1 MGYILEV
8 DGWKS
13 GVRFSSAHL
22 LPGHKK
28 CSVLHGHTYVIHA
41 KFYGEKDKQD
51 FVIDFSIVKSSLR
64 KIADRLDH
72 KILIPKTNTYF
83 EIADKEIQVAFDDKK
98 YVFPKK
104 DCVLLPMNSVT
115 AENLAEFIL
124 EELLKEMD
132 LPKNVKKL
140 EIGVDEGFG
149 QGVWIEKVVG

>member
-1 MGYILEV
+1 MVYILEV

-28 CSVLHGHTYVIHA
+28 CSVLHGHTYAIHA

-83 EIADKEIQVAFDDKK
+83 EIADKEIQISFDGKK

-104 DCVLLPMNSVT
+104 DCVLLPMNSAT

-132 LPKNVKKL
+132 LPKNIKKL

-149 QGVWIEKVVG
+149 QGAWFEKVVG

>member
-1 MGYILEV
+1 MVYILEV

-28 CSVLHGHTYVIHA
+28 CSVLHGHTYAIHA

-83 EIADKEIQVAFDDKK
+83 EIDDKEIQVAFDGKK

-104 DCVLLPMNSVT
+104 DCVLLPMNSTT

-132 LPKNVKKL
+132 IPKNIKKL

-149 QGVWIEKVVG
+149 QGVWIEKIVG